1 MCASGLWKEGL
12 LGSAL
17 WRKLAHFPARK
28 FSGTQLKTIEILR
41 RRRVLSANWAH
52 LESGRFAT
60 FLAKWMLN
68 LHCSS
73 PADCASAT
81 AGRVPG
87 QRITPELHTGGH

>member
-1 MCASGLWKEGL
+1 
-12 LGSAL
+12 
-17 WRKLAHFPARK
+17 
-28 FSGTQLKTIEILR
+28 
-41 RRRVLSANWAH
+41 
-52 LESGRFAT
+52 
-60 FLAKWMLN
+60 MLN